1 MATKTKKG
9 SNKAKTE
16 KAPVEIMPEK
26 PVNETK
32 TEKAPVEISDEPNH
46 VYVDEKGIIQVPEK
60 IKQQA
65 QEAVAKEEAREHKKY
80 NKIQSLRVF
89 KYEVYYGD
97 ASHEPGHHGEKQ
109 NDFKNLQTAINW
121 IAKEA
126 KFFVE
131 EGIERECYSIVLNDM
146 LIAEY

>member
-1 MATKTKKG
+1 MATKKVEATPV
-9 SNKAKTE
+9 KTQTAE
-16 KAPVEIMPEK
+16 QSKINDGVYIDAQGEIKVSERL
-26 PVNETK
+26 
-32 TEKAPVEISDEPNH
+32 
-46 VYVDEKGIIQVPEK
+46 
-60 IKQQA
+60 KQQA
-65 QEAVAKEEAREHKKY
+65 QEAIAKEESRTHKKY

-89 KYEVYYGD
+89 NYQVYYGD

-109 NDFKNLQTAINW
+109 REFKNLQTAINW

-131 EGIERECYSIVLNDM
+131 EGIERECFSIVLNNM

>member
-1 MATKTKKG
+1 MATKVNTKKAG
-9 SNKAKTE
+9 TKKANTKKVE
-16 KAPVEIMPEK
+16 KAPVE
-26 PVNETK
+26 TK
-32 TEKAPVEISDEPNH
+32 TVEQPKSTEPES
-46 VYVDEKGIIQVPEK
+46 VYVDDKGVVRVPERF
-60 IKQQA
+60 KQMAQA
-65 QEAVAKEEAREHKKY
+65 ELAKEEAREHKKY
-80 NKIQSLRVF
+80 NKIQSLRTF

-109 NDFKNLQTAINW
+109 KEFKNLQTAINY

-131 EGIERECYSIVLNDM
+131 EGIERECYSIVLDEK

>member
-1 MATKTKKG
+1 MATKVNTKKAG
-9 SNKAKTE
+9 TKKASTKKVE
-16 KAPVEIMPEK
+16 KAPVE
-26 PVNETK
+26 TK
-32 TEKAPVEISDEPNH
+32 TVEQPKSTEPES
-46 VYVDEKGIIQVPEK
+46 VYVDEQGVVRVPERL
-60 IKQQA
+60 KQMAQA
-65 QEAVAKEEAREHKKY
+65 ELAKDEAREHKKY
-80 NKIQSLRVF
+80 NKIQSLRTF

-109 NDFKNLQTAINW
+109 NEFKNLQTAINY

-131 EGIERECYSIVLNDM
+131 EGIERECYSIVLDEK

>member
-1 MATKTKKG
+1 MTTKVNSKKAGTKKA
-9 SNKAKTE
+9 SAKKVE
-16 KAPVEIMPEK
+16 KAPVE
-26 PVNETK
+26 TK
-32 TEKAPVEISDEPNH
+32 TVEQPKSTEPES
-46 VYVDEKGIIQVPEK
+46 VYVDKNGIVQVPERL
-60 IKQQA
+60 KQQA
-65 QEAVAKEEAREHKKY
+65 QDALAKDEVREHKKY
-80 NKIQSLRVF
+80 NKIQSLRTF

-109 NDFKNLQTAINW
+109 EEFKNLQTAINW

-131 EGIERECYSIVLNDM
+131 EGIERECYSIVLDEK

>member
-1 MATKTKKG
+1 MATKVNTKKA
-9 SNKAKTE
+9 STKKASTKKVEKT
-16 KAPVEIMPEK
+16 PV
-26 PVNETK
+26 ETK
-32 TEKAPVEISDEPNH
+32 TVEQPVSIEPES
-46 VYVDEKGIIQVPEK
+46 VYVDEQGVVRVPERL
-60 IKQQA
+60 KQMAQA
-65 QEAVAKEEAREHKKY
+65 ELAKDEAREHKKY
-80 NKIQSLRVF
+80 NKIQSLRTF

-109 NDFKNLQTAINW
+109 KEFKNLQTAINW

-131 EGIERECYSIVLNDM
+131 EGIERECYSIVLDEK

>member
-1 MATKTKKG
+1 MATKVNTKKAG
-9 SNKAKTE
+9 TKKASTKKVE
-16 KAPVEIMPEK
+16 KAPVE
-26 PVNETK
+26 TK
-32 TEKAPVEISDEPNH
+32 TVEQPVSTEPES
-46 VYVDEKGIIQVPEK
+46 VYVDEQGIVRVPERL
-60 IKQQA
+60 KQMA
-65 QEAVAKEEAREHKKY
+65 QDELAKEEAREHKKY
-80 NKIQSLRVF
+80 NKIQSLRTF

-109 NDFKNLQTAINW
+109 KEFKNLQTAINW

-131 EGIERECYSIVLNDM
+131 EGIERECYSIVLDEK

>member
-1 MATKTKKG
+1 MATKVNTEKAGTKKA
-9 SNKAKTE
+9 STKKVE
-16 KAPVEIMPEK
+16 KAPVE
-26 PVNETK
+26 VS
-32 TEKAPVEISDEPNH
+32 AEPNH
-46 VYVDEKGIIQVPEK
+46 VYVDEKGVIQVPEK

-109 NDFKNLQTAINW
+109 KEFKNLQTAINW

>member
-1 MATKTKKG
+1 MATKVNTKKAG
-9 SNKAKTE
+9 TKKASTKKVE
-16 KAPVEIMPEK
+16 KAPVE
-26 PVNETK
+26 TK
-32 TEKAPVEISDEPNH
+32 TVEQPVSTEPES
-46 VYVDEKGIIQVPEK
+46 VYVDEQGVVRVPERL
-60 IKQQA
+60 KQMDQA
-65 QEAVAKEEAREHKKY
+65 ELAKDEAREHKKY
-80 NKIQSLRVF
+80 NKIQSLRTF

-109 NDFKNLQTAINW
+109 KEFKNLQTAINW

-131 EGIERECYSIVLNDM
+131 EGIERECYSIVLDEK

>member
-1 MATKTKKG
+1 MATKVNTKKA
-9 SNKAKTE
+9 STKKASTKKVE
-16 KAPVEIMPEK
+16 KAPVE
-26 PVNETK
+26 TK
-32 TEKAPVEISDEPNH
+32 TVEQPVSTEPES
-46 VYVDEKGIIQVPEK
+46 VYVDEQGVVRVPERL
-60 IKQQA
+60 KQMAQA
-65 QEAVAKEEAREHKKY
+65 ELAKDEAREHKKY
-80 NKIQSLRVF
+80 NKIQSLRTF

-109 NDFKNLQTAINW
+109 KEFKNLQTAINY

-131 EGIERECYSIVLNDM
+131 EGIERECYSIVLDEK

>member
-1 MATKTKKG
+1 MTFKASTKK
-9 SNKAKTE
+9 AE
-16 KAPVEIMPEK
+16 KAPVE
-26 PVNETK
+26 TK
-32 TEKAPVEISDEPNH
+32 TVEQPVSAEPES
-46 VYVDEKGIIQVPEK
+46 VYVDDKGVIRVPERL
-60 IKQQA
+60 KQMAQAELAKDEA
-65 QEAVAKEEAREHKKY
+65 QERKKY
-80 NKIQSLRVF
+80 NRIQSVRTF

-109 NDFKNLQTAINW
+109 KEFKNLQTAINY

-131 EGIERECYSIVLNDM
+131 EGIERECYSIVLDEK

>member
-1 MATKTKKG
+1 MATKVNTKKAG
-9 SNKAKTE
+9 TKKASTKKVE
-16 KAPVEIMPEK
+16 KAPVE
-26 PVNETK
+26 TK
-32 TEKAPVEISDEPNH
+32 TVEQPKSTEPES
-46 VYVDEKGIIQVPEK
+46 VYVDEQGIVRVPERL
-60 IKQQA
+60 KQQA
-65 QEAVAKEEAREHKKY
+65 QAELAKDEAREHKKY
-80 NKIQSLRVF
+80 NKIQSLRTF

-109 NDFKNLQTAINW
+109 KEFKNLQTAINW

-131 EGIERECYSIVLNDM
+131 EGIERECYSIVLDDK

>member
-1 MATKTKKG
+1 MATKVNTKKAG
-9 SNKAKTE
+9 TKKASTKKVE
-16 KAPVEIMPEK
+16 KAPVE
-26 PVNETK
+26 TK
-32 TEKAPVEISDEPNH
+32 TVEQPKNVEPNG
-46 VYVDEKGIIQVPEK
+46 VYVDDKGVVRVPERL
-60 IKQQA
+60 KQMAQA
-65 QEAVAKEEAREHKKY
+65 ELAKEEAREHKKY
-80 NKIQSLRVF
+80 NKIQSLRTF

-109 NDFKNLQTAINW
+109 KEFKNLQTAINW

-131 EGIERECYSIVLNDM
+131 EGIERECYSIVLDEK

>member
-1 MATKTKKG
+1 MTTKVNSKKETTKKVVT
-9 SNKAKTE
+9 KKETTKKVEKT
-16 KAPVEIMPEK
+16 PV
-26 PVNETK
+26 ETK
-32 TEKAPVEISDEPNH
+32 TEEPDH
-46 VYVDEKGIIQVPEK
+46 LYTDDKGILRVPK
-60 IKQQA
+60 KLQ
-65 QEAVAKEEAREHKKY
+65 EEARLATESKEHKKY
-80 NKIQSLRVF
+80 NKIQSLRTF

-109 NDFKNLQTAINW
+109 KEFKNLQTAINW

-131 EGIERECYSIVLNDM
+131 EGIERECYSIVLDEK

>member
-1 MATKTKKG
+1 MATKVNTKKAG
-9 SNKAKTE
+9 TKKASTKKVE
-16 KAPVEIMPEK
+16 KAPVE
-26 PVNETK
+26 TK
-32 TEKAPVEISDEPNH
+32 TVEQPKSTEPES
-46 VYVDEKGIIQVPEK
+46 VYVDEQGVVRVPERL
-60 IKQQA
+60 KQMAQA
-65 QEAVAKEEAREHKKY
+65 ELAKDEAREHKKY
-80 NKIQSLRVF
+80 NKIQSLRTF

-109 NDFKNLQTAINW
+109 KEFKNLQTAINY

-131 EGIERECYSIVLNDM
+131 EGIERECYSIVLDEK

>member
-1 MATKTKKG
+1 MAIKVNTKKA
-9 SNKAKTE
+9 STKKTSAKKVE
-16 KAPVEIMPEK
+16 KAPVE
-26 PVNETK
+26 TK
-32 TEKAPVEISDEPNH
+32 TVEQPKVEEPSG
-46 VYVDEKGIIQVPEK
+46 VYVDEQGVVRVPERL
-60 IKQQA
+60 KQMAQA
-65 QEAVAKEEAREHKKY
+65 ELAKDEAREHKKY
-80 NKIQSLRVF
+80 NKIQSLRTF

-109 NDFKNLQTAINW
+109 KEFKNLQTAINW

-131 EGIERECYSIVLNDM
+131 EGIERECYSIVLDEK

>member
-1 MATKTKKG
+1 MATKVNTKKAG
-9 SNKAKTE
+9 TKKASTKKVE
-16 KAPVEIMPEK
+16 KAPVE
-26 PVNETK
+26 TK
-32 TEKAPVEISDEPNH
+32 TVEQPVSTEPES
-46 VYVDEKGIIQVPEK
+46 VYVDEQGIVRVPERL
-60 IKQQA
+60 KQMA
-65 QEAVAKEEAREHKKY
+65 QDELAKEEAREHKKY
-80 NKIQSLRVF
+80 NKIQSLRTF

-109 NDFKNLQTAINW
+109 NEFKNLQTAINW

-131 EGIERECYSIVLNDM
+131 EGIERECYSIVLDEK

>member
-1 MATKTKKG
+1 MATKVNTKKAG
-9 SNKAKTE
+9 TKKASTKKVE
-16 KAPVEIMPEK
+16 KAPVE
-26 PVNETK
+26 TK
-32 TEKAPVEISDEPNH
+32 TVEQPISTEPES
-46 VYVDEKGIIQVPEK
+46 VYVDEQGIVRVPERL
-60 IKQQA
+60 KQMAQA
-65 QEAVAKEEAREHKKY
+65 ELAKDEAREHKKY
-80 NKIQSLRVF
+80 NKIQSLRTF

-109 NDFKNLQTAINW
+109 KEFKNLQTAINY

-131 EGIERECYSIVLNDM
+131 EGIERECYSIVLDEK

>member
-1 MATKTKKG
+1 MATKVNTKKA
-9 SNKAKTE
+9 STKKASTKKVE
-16 KAPVEIMPEK
+16 KAPVE
-26 PVNETK
+26 TK
-32 TEKAPVEISDEPNH
+32 TVEQPVSTEPES
-46 VYVDEKGIIQVPEK
+46 VYVDDKGVVRVPERL
-60 IKQQA
+60 KQMAQA
-65 QEAVAKEEAREHKKY
+65 EFAKEEAREHKKY
-80 NKIQSLRVF
+80 NKIQSLRTF

-109 NDFKNLQTAINW
+109 KEFKNLQTAINW

-131 EGIERECYSIVLNDM
+131 EGIERECYSIVLDEK